1 MNIRSFRPNKWW
13 YWILGILL
21 VTSGLTTSSLT
32 FLVQLPQFNC
42 QSESESINTASAR
55 VYCASTMV
63 DERNPEKLL
72 EAIKLVNVIP
82 PTNPLRSNSD
92 KLLTRWSQ
100 AMIQLS
106 EESFQKGDL
115 RQAIDLA
122 KQLPDNI
129 SINQQIPT
137 KIKEWQSVWSE
148 AEDIYKAAEATMNAD
163 EAKNWYVAITKA
175 KELKSIKN
183 EYWATTKYQELIY
196 SIQAIKEK
204 RERSADSEKSPD
216 KVADK
221 NSTGK
226 NLVATEQEKE
236 DLSQLKKA
244 RTLASSGKTND
255 MRNAL
260 MEASLVISD
269 AHYQDARMFIQT
281 LEIQIAH
288 NEDNSYLEE
297 AKKLAEKKDS
307 FSLEMAIN
315 EASLIGKERPLY
327 QQASQHI
334 KLWKKQKE
342 QEEKSLKS
350 QLKSSVSENS
360 NNKKNQPLTT
370 DVFSPASENS
380 HQEVNANGF
389 KLEKLED
396 QVIQKEQN

>member
-42 QSESESINTASAR
+42 QSESESVNTASAR
-55 VYCASTMV
+55 MYCASTMV
-63 DERNPEKLL
+63 DERNPDKLL
-72 EAIKLVNVIP
+72 RAIKLVNAIP
-82 PTNPLRSNSD
+82 HSNPLRSNSE

-100 AMIQLS
+100 AMIELS
-106 EESFQKGDL
+106 EQSFQKGDL
-115 RQAIDLA
+115 HQAIDLA
-122 KQLPDNI
+122 QQLPDNI

-148 AEDIYKAAEATMNAD
+148 AEDIYQAAEATMKAD
-163 EAKNWYVAITKA
+163 EAKNWYAAITKA

-183 EYWATTKYQELIY
+183 EYWATTKYQQLIY
-196 SIQAIKEK
+196 NIQAIKEK
-204 RERSADSEKSPD
+204 RERLGDSEKATHNI
-216 KVADK
+216 ADR
-221 NSTGK
+221 NSNEN
-226 NLVATEQEKE
+226 NLVANEQEKE

-269 AHYQDARMFIQT
+269 AHYQDAQVFIQN
-281 LEIQIAH
+281 LETQIAH
-288 NEDNSYLEE
+288 DEDSLYLEE
-297 AKKLAEKKDS
+297 AKKLAEKKDD

-315 EASLIGKERPLY
+315 EASLISKERPLY
-327 QQASQHI
+327 KQASEHI
-334 KLWKKQKE
+334 ELWKKQKGKNSPKI
-342 QEEKSLKS
+342 QV
-350 QLKSSVSENS
+350 SSSISENP
-360 NNKKNQPLTT
+360 NKQVNQSLTT
-370 DVFSPASENS
+370 DIFSEISENS
-380 HQEVNANGF
+380 HQKADISGF

-396 QVIQKEQN
+396 QVIKKEQN